1 MLNKLNINQKLN
13 EFNFFSAYH
22 QTTKENFGEEKQATL
37 FHTKDK
43 NKPYFID
50 YLYVK
55 NIIVNNFKIGD
66 YEKWISFSDHIPL
79 IVKLIIND

>member
-1 MLNKLNINQKLN
+1 M
-13 EFNFFSAYH
+13 EFFIDKFLFISCALI
-22 QTTKENFGEEKQATL
+22 NFGEEKQSTL

-66 YEKWISFSDHIPL
+66 YEKWISFSDHMPL
-79 IVKLIIND
+79 IAELKIND